1 MSEQQIDLRK
11 MNVLTDSMY
20 DTTGTQYSTPS
31 SKERITYTTPF
42 EQQAKYNMRAAN
54 KPFQASKY
62 PTNGTEWYAK
72 RAVND
77 VDLQTDMNK
86 VLPDQQVQNWS
97 RSKTAITQ
105 SSSSK
110 EKYSFKDKVA
120 EIRKRRAGSKR
131 KEHYITSPYREYE
144 DTWSQSGRIRDAPE
158 TFTVMG
164 KELSWMS
171 VAIVIL
177 VIVLIVIA
185 AYVIYRYVYKK
196 QKLSGG
202 NDMYVPSEYVN
213 SLQNM
218 CKRFDE
224 ENRKAYEEAMQ
235 KYSTPTFGTVKTYD
249 SNTYTN
255 TDSQHTTNTLANTIS
270 PANLDEVNDDVSTS
284 PINNYNAEDD
294 IESTK
299 TSGGAPQVLNCGN
312 ICGGAA
318 FDTRI
323 TV

>member
-1 MSEQQIDLRK
+1 
-11 MNVLTDSMY
+11 
-20 DTTGTQYSTPS
+20 
-31 SKERITYTTPF
+31 
-42 EQQAKYNMRAAN
+42 
-54 KPFQASKY
+54 
-62 PTNGTEWYAK
+62 
-72 RAVND
+72 
-77 VDLQTDMNK
+77 
-86 VLPDQQVQNWS
+86 
-97 RSKTAITQ
+97 
-105 SSSSK
+105 
-110 EKYSFKDKVA
+110 
-120 EIRKRRAGSKR
+120 
-131 KEHYITSPYREYE
+131 
-144 DTWSQSGRIRDAPE
+144 
-158 TFTVMG
+158 
-164 KELSWMS
+164 MS